1 MAYQHL
7 ECVMK
12 TEYRGLSLDLG
23 QDDTGEEVV
32 ITAESEYR
40 VADDAIVDPFL
51 ERQIAHLMDTIT
63 RVGGEVCRLRA
74 EVDGLLDQNQNL
86 VTSFDRL
93 KDVISEKGHLNMDD
107 FELACDVLQST
118 VTDANAYQKKMSN

>member
-1 MAYQHL
+1 
-7 ECVMK
+7 MK

-23 QDDTGEEVV
+23 QEDTGEEVV

-40 VADDAIVDPFL
+40 VADDAFVDPVL
-51 ERQIAHLMDTIT
+51 ERQISHLLDTIT

-74 EVDGLLDQNQNL
+74 EVDGLLEQNQNL

-93 KDVISEKGHLNMDD
+93 KDVISEKGHLNLDD
-107 FELACDVLQST
+107 FELACEVVQSSMSDSQT
-118 VTDANAYQKKMSN
+118 YQKKMSN

>member
-1 MAYQHL
+1 
-7 ECVMK
+7 MK

-32 ITAESEYR
+32 ITTDSEYR
-40 VADDAIVDPFL
+40 VADDALIDPIL
-51 ERQIAHLMDTIT
+51 ERQIAHLLDTIT

-86 VTSFDRL
+86 VSSFDRL
-93 KDVISEKGHLNMDD
+93 KEVIAEKGQLNLDD
-107 FELACDVLQST
+107 FELACDVLQSSM
-118 VTDANAYQKKMSN
+118 VDSQGYQKKVSH